1 MEEKFTWV
9 NPVLV
14 QREYI
19 EVPSSHEE
27 ALELFGD
34 SPDFEELREAYWE
47 GVGDEE
53 SRSSLAEAIK
63 AGLVRVDDVAAQK
76 RLES

>member
-1 MEEKFTWV
+1 M
-9 NPVLV
+9 LV

-27 ALELFGD
+27 ALGLFED
-34 SPDFEELREAYWE
+34 SRDFEELREAYWE